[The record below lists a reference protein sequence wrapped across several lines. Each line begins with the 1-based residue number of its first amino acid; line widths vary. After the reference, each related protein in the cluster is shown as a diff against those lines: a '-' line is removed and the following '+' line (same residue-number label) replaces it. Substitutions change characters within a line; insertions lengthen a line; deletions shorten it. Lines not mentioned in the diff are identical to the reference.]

1 MTYKKDLIKAR
12 YDFKRYLENRNKAK
26 GTVYAYGLDVEK
38 FFEYLEEKGISYN
51 MMDFDKND
59 FIAYINYLKDSGFE
73 SSTIKR
79 KVYSLHEFISFLY
92 EEGKIE
98 KVLFAR
104 KRDLTDLIP
113 VIKDKPV
120 EVLDVETIK
129 LLIDSADN
137 LTQECIIRFFY
148 STACRISE
156 LVEAKWSDIEIE
168 NGAHIL
174 YIYGKGKGGMSKLR
188 KAHLQDETMDKLLE
202 LKATRNW
209 ESEFIF
215 ESDRHQGQLS
225 RFTINRHLKT
235 MAGKL
240 GLADKI
246 HPHMLRKTTGTLL
259 LESGLDIA
267 YVSDYLGHS
276 DINITKKNYLNTQK
290 AVISKVSKA
299 LPAI

>member
-1 MTYKKDLIKAR
+1 MTYKKDLIKSR
-12 YDFKRYLENRNKAK
+12 FDFKRYLENRNKAK

-38 FFEYLEEKGISYN
+38 FFDYLEEKGISYN
-51 MMDFDKND
+51 MKNFTKDD
-59 FIAYINYLKDSGFE
+59 FIAYINFLKDSGFE

-120 EVLDVETIK
+120 EVLDLDTIK
-129 LLIDSADN
+129 SLIESAES

-156 LVEAKWSDIEIE
+156 LVEAKWEDIKEE
-168 NGAHIL
+168 NGAYIIT
-174 YIYGKGKGGMSKLR
+174 IYGKGKGGMSKLR
-188 KAHLQDETMDKLLE
+188 KAHIQNKAMEKLLE
-202 LKATRNW
+202 MKAARDW
-209 ESEFIF
+209 DSVYIF
-215 ESDRHQGQLS
+215 ESDRHKGKLS
-225 RFTINRHLKT
+225 RFTINRHLKD
-235 MAGKL
+235 MGKKI
-240 GLADKI
+240 GLEDKI
-246 HPHMLRKTTGTLL
+246 HPHMLRKTTGTML
-259 LESGLDIA
+259 LEQGLDLA

-276 DINITKKNYLNTQK
+276 DVNITKKNYLDTQK
-290 AVISKVSKA
+290 SVIGKVSKT
-299 LPAI
+299 LQEV

>member
-1 MTYKKDLIKAR
+1 MTYKKDLIKSKF
-12 YDFKRYLENRNKAK
+12 DFKRYLENRNKAK
-26 GTVYAYGLDVEK
+26 GTVYSYGLDIEK

-51 MMDFDKND
+51 MKAFTKAD
-59 FIAYINYLKDSGFE
+59 FITYIDHLKEVGYE

-98 KVLFAR
+98 KILFAR

-113 VIKDKPV
+113 VIKNKPV
-120 EVLDVETIK
+120 EVLDVETVK
-129 LLIDSADN
+129 MLIESAES

-156 LVEAKWSDIEIE
+156 LVEAKWEDIKEEGGETVI
-168 NGAHIL
+168 

-188 KAHLQDETMDKLLE
+188 KTHLQDETIEKLLE
-202 LKATRNW
+202 MKATRSW
-209 ESEFIF
+209 ETTYIF
-215 ESDRHQGQLS
+215 ESDRHKGKLS
-225 RFTINRHLKT
+225 RFTINRHLKE
-235 MAGKL
+235 MGKKIGL
-240 GLADKI
+240 GEKI

-259 LESGLDIA
+259 LEQGLDIA

-276 DINITKKNYLNTQK
+276 NVDITKKNYLDTQK
-290 AVISKVSKA
+290 SVIKKVSKA

>member
-1 MTYKKDLIKAR
+1 MTYKKDLIKSR

-51 MMDFDKND
+51 IKAFTKQD
-59 FIAYINYLKDSGFE
+59 FITYINYLKENNFE
-73 SSTIKR
+73 ASTIKR

-92 EEGKIE
+92 EEGKLD

-113 VIKDKPV
+113 VIKNKPV
-120 EVLDVETIK
+120 EVLDLDTIK
-129 LLIDSADN
+129 SLIETAES

-156 LVEAKWSDIEIE
+156 LVEAKWEDIEEE
-168 NGAHIL
+168 NGAHIIH
-174 YIYGKGKGGMSKLR
+174 IYGKGKGGMSKLR
-188 KAHLQDETMDKLLE
+188 KVHLQNKTMEKLLE
-202 LKATRNW
+202 LKATRSW
-209 ESEFIF
+209 ESTYIF
-215 ESDRHQGQLS
+215 ESDRHKGQLS
-225 RFTINRHLKT
+225 RFTINRHLKA
-235 MAGKL
+235 MGKRI
-240 GLADKI
+240 GIEDKL

-259 LESGLDIA
+259 LEQGLDIA

-276 DINITKKNYLNTQK
+276 DINITKKNYLDTQK
-290 AVISKVSKA
+290 SVINKVSKT
-299 LPAI
+299 LQEV

>member
-1 MTYKKDLIKAR
+1 MTYKKDLIKSR
-12 YDFKRYLENRNKAK
+12 FDFKRYLENRNKAK

-38 FFEYLEEKGISYN
+38 FFDYLEEKGISYN
-51 MMDFDKND
+51 MKAFTKDD
-59 FIAYINYLKDSGFE
+59 FITYINFLKDSGFE

-120 EVLDVETIK
+120 EVLDLDTVKMLIETAE
-129 LLIDSADN
+129 S

-156 LVEAKWSDIEIE
+156 LVEAKWDDIIEE
-168 NGAHIL
+168 NGEHIIH
-174 YIYGKGKGGMSKLR
+174 IYGKGKGGMSKLR
-188 KAHLQDETMDKLLE
+188 KAHIQNNTMEKLLE
-202 LKATRNW
+202 MKATRNW
-209 ESEFIF
+209 DSVYIF
-215 ESDRHQGQLS
+215 ESDRHKGQLS
-225 RFTINRHLKT
+225 RFTINRHLKA
-235 MAGKL
+235 MGKKIGL
-240 GLADKI
+240 GDKL

-259 LESGLDIA
+259 LEQGLDLA
-267 YVSDYLGHS
+267 YVSEYLGHS
-276 DINITKKNYLNTQK
+276 DVNITKKNYLDTQK
-290 AVISKVSKA
+290 SVINKVSKT
-299 LPAI
+299 LQEV

>member
-1 MTYKKDLIKAR
+1 MTYKKDLIKSR
-12 YDFKRYLENRNKAK
+12 FDFKRYLENRNKAK

-38 FFEYLEEKGISYN
+38 FFDYLEEKGISYN
-51 MMDFDKND
+51 MKNFTKDD
-59 FIAYINYLKDSGFE
+59 FIAYINFLKDSGFE

-120 EVLDVETIK
+120 EVLDLDTIK
-129 LLIDSADN
+129 SLIESAES

-156 LVEAKWSDIEIE
+156 LVEAKWEDIKEE
-168 NGAHIL
+168 NGAYIIT
-174 YIYGKGKGGMSKLR
+174 IYGKGKGGMSKLR
-188 KAHLQDETMDKLLE
+188 KAHIQNKAMEKLLE
-202 LKATRNW
+202 MKETRDW
-209 ESEFIF
+209 DSVYIF
-215 ESDRHQGQLS
+215 ESDRHKGKLS
-225 RFTINRHLKT
+225 RFTINRHLKD
-235 MAGKL
+235 MGKKI
-240 GLADKI
+240 GLEDKI
-246 HPHMLRKTTGTLL
+246 HPHMLRKTTGTML
-259 LESGLDIA
+259 LEQGLDLA

-276 DINITKKNYLNTQK
+276 DVNITKKNYLDTQK
-290 AVISKVSKA
+290 SVIGKVSKT
-299 LPAI
+299 LQEV